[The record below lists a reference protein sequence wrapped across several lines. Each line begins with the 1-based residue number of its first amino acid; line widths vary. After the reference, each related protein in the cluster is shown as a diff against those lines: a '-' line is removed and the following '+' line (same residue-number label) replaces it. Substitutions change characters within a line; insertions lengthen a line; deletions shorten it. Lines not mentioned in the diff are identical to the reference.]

1 MTVIENEFYQTM
13 INEIKQLNKN
23 LSEINETLKV
33 LAVQVHENGGRE

>member
-13 INEIKQLNKN
+13 INEMKQLNKN

-33 LAVQVHENGGRE
+33 LAVQVHENGGK

>member
-13 INEIKQLNKN
+13 INEMKKLNEN

-33 LAVQVHENGGRE
+33 LTIQVHENGGK